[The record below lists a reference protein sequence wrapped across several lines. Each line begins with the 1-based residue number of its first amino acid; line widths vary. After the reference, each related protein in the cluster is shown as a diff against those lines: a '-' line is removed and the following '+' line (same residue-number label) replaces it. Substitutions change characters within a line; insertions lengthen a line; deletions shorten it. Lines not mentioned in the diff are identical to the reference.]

1 MKKPSEVIAL
11 TLLAAASTCYAQGPS
26 VVTCAYDNVP
36 GATLL
41 VPYWRVSL
49 NGATNAP
56 IPSGG
61 VDTLVSVVNV
71 STPGVIAHVTVW
83 NKYSAAVLDFNLP
96 LTGKDVASFS
106 MRDVMNGKLNINANQ
121 FISSTHPDPCGV
133 NISAGTYKPSVG
145 FGATNYIRFSHPEAG
160 SPNSDAYTSVSVY
173 QADAFAAFRNRVWN
187 SLNESGD
194 VTSFVSS
201 SGANILDSD
210 NPACGLGGTGD
221 GVYATDLSGYL
232 TIDVVNYCTNYFPSG
247 ENFYTEDA
255 IATTGWSLPK
265 GCDPTIR
272 LCTQS
277 YTPNVLMGDIFY
289 VDTASQGGNISGDQ
303 AVALE
308 FSPVLSFGDAHT
320 GQVSPT
326 TRPSSAS
333 SWPTR

>member
-1 MKKPSEVIAL
+1 MSLYSITEYRESRPVLVRKSMASEGFFVGEKMKKLSILIAL
-11 TLLAAASTCYAQGPS
+11 ALLVVAGTGYAY
-26 VVTCAYDNVP
+26 VCTYDNVA

-49 NGATNAP
+49 NGATGAP

-133 NISAGTYKPSVG
+133 NVTAGTYKPSIG

-173 QADAFAAFRNRVWN
+173 ATDAFAAFRNRVW
-187 SLNESGD
+187 
-194 VTSFVSS
+194 
-201 SGANILDSD
+201 A
-210 NPACGLGGTGD
+210 
-221 GVYATDLSGYL
+221 
-232 TIDVVNYCTNYFPSG
+232 
-247 ENFYTEDA
+247 
-255 IATTGWSLPK
+255 
-265 GCDPTIR
+265 
-272 LCTQS
+272 
-277 YTPNVLMGDIFY
+277 
-289 VDTASQGGNISGDQ
+289 
-303 AVALE
+303 
-308 FSPVLSFGDAHT
+308 
-320 GQVSPT
+320 
-326 TRPSSAS
+326 
-333 SWPTR
+333 